1 MTLSAPLTGRNVRL
15 EPMTLADA
23 PRLWAAAA
31 ADTAEIFRWFTHPVP
46 NEAAMRIWVKKAVE
60 EQQRGVAIPLVT
72 IDQRRGAVAGSTRF
86 FTIDRE
92 NRNLEIGY
100 TWLAPRFQRTAIN
113 TEAKYLMLR
122 HAFEEWKCIRVQL
135 KTDVNNLKS
144 RAAIARIG
152 AKEEGTLRAHL
163 VRHDGSLRD
172 SVYFGILASEWPEAK
187 RRLEEKLA

>member
-46 NEAAMRIWVKKAVE
+46 NEAAMRIWVKKAAE

-100 TWLAPRFQRTAIN
+100 TWLAPCFQRTAIN